1 MDHPSGREMNFVKR
15 SEEYSAA
22 ILYGVRVMDK
32 VRELR
37 RQQRYRLQQRLEGA
51 LHRQK
56 ESIVLY
62 EILVR

>member
-1 MDHPSGREMNFVKR
+1 M
-15 SEEYSAA
+15 
-22 ILYGVRVMDK
+22 LYGVRVMDK

>member
-51 LHRQK
+51 LHRQE